1 MQIYKYVSQAE
12 LTKKY
17 KCFYLFST
25 IYLTFNEQPFRSK
38 VELCKTKK
46 QKKILQCIYN
56 CKSKRN
62 LNRGKSFVN

>member
-25 IYLTFNEQPFRSK
+25 IYLTFDEQPFRSK

-46 QKKILQCIYN
+46 KFYN
-56 CKSKRN
+56 VFITAN
-62 LNRGKSFVN
+62 PNEI

>member
-1 MQIYKYVSQAE
+1 MQIYKHVSQAE

-25 IYLTFNEQPFRSK
+25 IYLTFDEQPFRSK

-46 QKKILQCIYN
+46 KTKNKFYN
-56 CKSKRN
+56 VFITAN
-62 LNRGKSFVN
+62 PNEI

>member
-25 IYLTFNEQPFRSK
+25 IYLTFDEQPFRSK

-46 QKKILQCIYN
+46 QKKNSTMYL
-56 CKSKRN
+56 
-62 LNRGKSFVN
+62 

>member
-25 IYLTFNEQPFRSK
+25 IYLTFDEQPFRSK

-46 QKKILQCIYN
+46 NQKINSTMYL
-56 CKSKRN
+56 
-62 LNRGKSFVN
+62 

>member
-1 MQIYKYVSQAE
+1 MQIYKHVSQAE

-25 IYLTFNEQPFRSK
+25 IYLTFDEQPFRSK

-46 QKKILQCIYN
+46 NQKINSTMYL
-56 CKSKRN
+56 
-62 LNRGKSFVN
+62 